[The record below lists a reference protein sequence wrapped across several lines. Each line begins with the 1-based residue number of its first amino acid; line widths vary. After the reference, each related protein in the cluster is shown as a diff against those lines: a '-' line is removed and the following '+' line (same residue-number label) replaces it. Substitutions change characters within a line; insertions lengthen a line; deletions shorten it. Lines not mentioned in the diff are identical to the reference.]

1 MMEDSQTAGALGP
14 NGFSSLVPPPIQ
26 PNPTGS
32 NSKIGWDLAQSSYSH
47 GGALDLPV
55 IGNNRGGLLV
65 DLGGVRGF
73 VPTSQLVS
81 FPHHVTEDERA
92 VELGRFVGK
101 TLKLKVIEL
110 DRLHNRLI
118 LSERVAHL
126 PTSRAEQA
134 LDSLQAGQTR
144 RGVVRNVTS
153 FGAFVDLGGV
163 EGLIHVSEMSWQ
175 RVGHPSDVCKAGDS
189 VEVMIMEVNRDQ
201 RRIALSM
208 KRLCPDPWSLVAKK
222 YKPGDLIEAQIT
234 NVMPFGAFAK
244 LPEGVEGLVHT
255 SELAEGSFLHPRDV
269 VCEGQVVQAR
279 ILNVDPARQRIGLS
293 LRLNAERLR
302 RIVHNASEPPPPPD
316 AGYWESLARE
326 D

>member
-1 MMEDSQTAGALGP
+1 MTEDSQTAGPFGTTDHP
-14 NGFSSLVPPPIQ
+14 SSVPPPFT
-26 PNPTGS
+26 PSPSS
-32 NSKIGWDLAQSSYSH
+32 NDKVGWDLAQASY
-47 GGALDLPV
+47 GNGRVLDLPV

-65 DLGGVRGF
+65 DLGGLRGF
-73 VPTSQLVS
+73 VPTSQLAS
-81 FPHHVTEDERA
+81 FPHRVSEEERA
-92 VELGRFVGK
+92 AELGRYQGR

-126 PTSRAEQA
+126 PTSRVEQTLEA
-134 LDSLQAGQTR
+134 LQAGQTR
-144 RGVVRNVTS
+144 RGVIRNVTA

-175 RVGHPSDVCKAGDS
+175 RVNHPSDVCRAGDS
-189 VEVMIMEVNRDQ
+189 IEVMIMEVNRDQ
-201 RRIALSM
+201 RRVALSL
-208 KRLCPDPWSLVAKK
+208 KRLCPDPWSLVAKN
-222 YKPGDLIEAQIT
+222 YKPGDVVQAQIT

-255 SELAEGSFLHPRDV
+255 SELAEGNFLHPRDV
-269 VCEGQVVQAR
+269 VSEGQVVRVR
-279 ILNVDPARQRIGLS
+279 IMNVDAARQRIGLS
-293 LRLNAERLR
+293 LRLNAEGPHRT
-302 RIVHNASEPPPPPD
+302 VQNSGEPPPPPD